1 LWEQALEKEM
11 SNVFEFVAESR
22 DMSGKSAA
30 KAARR
35 QGKVPAVIYGG
46 DGAPEM
52 LVLEHN
58 EVVKH
63 LEHEAVYSHIL
74 DVKVDGKTQK
84 ALLKDVQRHPAKPL
98 VLHVDFMRVDES
110 HKVKMHVPLH
120 FINEDISKGVKMG
133 GVVTH
138 AMVDVEVACMPSALP
153 EYLEVDLTDV
163 ELGGVVHLSD
173 IALPAGVEIPQLS
186 QGEDHDHPIAQIMK
200 TRGVADESS
209 AEEEES
215 AE

>member
-1 LWEQALEKEM
+1 M
-11 SNVFEFVAESR
+11 SNVFEFVAETR

-35 QGKVPAVIYGG
+35 EGKVPAVIYGG
-46 DGAPEM
+46 NGAPEM

-74 DVKVDGKTQK
+74 DVKVDGKAQK
-84 ALLKDVQRHPAKPL
+84 ALLKDVQRHPAKPQ

-120 FINEDISKGVKMG
+120 FINEDICAGVKLG

-153 EYLEVDLTDV
+153 EYLEVDLAGV
-163 ELGGVVHLSD
+163 GLGDVVHLSD

-186 QGEDHDHPIAQIMK
+186 HGEDHDHPIAQVMK
-200 TRGVADESS
+200 TRGPS
-209 AEEEES
+209 AEESEAEEES

>member
-1 LWEQALEKEM
+1 M

-58 EVVKH
+58 DVVKH

-200 TRGVADESS
+200 TRGAADESS